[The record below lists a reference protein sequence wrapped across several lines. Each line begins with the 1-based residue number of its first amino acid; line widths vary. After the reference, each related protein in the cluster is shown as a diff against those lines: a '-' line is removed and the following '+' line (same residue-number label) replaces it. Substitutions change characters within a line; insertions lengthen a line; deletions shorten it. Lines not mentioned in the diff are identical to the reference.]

1 MKSKVNELS
10 IALRTLFSEWLLMTW
25 IAYSEDHYAIAI
37 SWLHI
42 LRNPC
47 CYIFSRVVL
56 WIAYSE
62 DQRATVH
69 VAIRWEQ
76 ILHNPLFFGFLWCD
90 VHFGGNLCNTVFVTF
105 SFTCFYSDLRIT
117 SGLPTWLQM
126 LGKTLLLVLWLGVCR
141 ANVVKCW
148 YFPSDCIQLHINMH
162 ILMICRG
169 KVILWNNLQLTRKN
183 DQVRAKV
190 NVK

>member
-25 IAYSEDHYAIAI
+25 IAYSEVHYAVAI

-76 ILHNPLFFGFLWCD
+76 ILHNPLFFGVTCTLVEICATLFSW
-90 VHFGGNLCNTVFVTF
+90 HFRIRGLVTCV
-105 SFTCFYSDLRIT
+105 THHCCKLD
-117 SGLPTWLQM
+117 
-126 LGKTLLLVLWLGVCR
+126 C
-141 ANVVKCW
+141 KCW
-148 YFPSDCIQLHINMH
+148 AEL
-162 ILMICRG
+162 CRLFFDF
-169 KVILWNNLQLTRKN
+169 VYAEPMMLSVDISSRLF
-183 DQVRAKV
+183 
-190 NVK
+190 